1 MMGGSEI
8 TTPRGSRGSVPG
20 GTVWVFLAPFLLLTL
35 VFVVYPLTQSAVLA
49 TQQTYGPSA
58 KTFVGAENFSGIA
71 TDPLFWKSVRNTLV
85 YAMGSLFIQL
95 PLALALA
102 LALNSPRLRA
112 RSVYRL
118 IFFSP
123 QLMGLVF
130 VSILATLMFEKQAGL
145 VNQAI
150 HSVLGGFGPPEGV
163 GSWLDYP
170 WLESKVMP
178 TLILISLWMYVGFN
192 MVYFLAAL
200 QSVDASLL
208 EAAEIDG
215 AGPIARFRHVTVPA
229 IRPVASFVVML
240 SMIGSLQL
248 FELPY
253 VLLDNSGGPNNQGLT
268 VVMYLF
274 QQGFE
279 VGDLGYASA
288 IGWALSVML
297 IGLALLQFWLMRR
310 DEA

>member
-1 MMGGSEI
+1 MNTRKARS
-8 TTPRGSRGSVPG
+8 PQRSA
-20 GTVWVFLAPFLLLTL
+20 WVFLAPFTLVTL
-35 VFVVYPLTQSAVLA
+35 VFVLYPLVQSTVLA
-49 TQQTYGPSA
+49 FQQTYGPGT
-58 KTFVGAENFSGIA
+58 KTFVGATNFSRMFA
-71 TDPLFWKSVRNTLV
+71 DPVFWLAVRNSVVYTL
-85 YAMGSLFIQL
+85 GSLFIQL
-95 PLALALA
+95 PLALLLA
-102 LALNSPRLRA
+102 LALNSPRLKGRGL
-112 RSVYRL
+112 YRL

-130 VSILATLMFEKQAGL
+130 VSILAGLMFEKQAGL
-145 VNQAI
+145 INQ
-150 HSVLGGFGPPEGV
+150 SLQFVLGGLVSPP
-163 GSWLDYP
+163 GSDTANWLDFP
-170 WLESKVMP
+170 WLEGHVMT

-200 QSVDASLL
+200 QSVDATLI

-215 AGPIARFRHVTVPA
+215 AGPLSRFWHVTVPA

-253 VLLDNSGGPNNQGLT
+253 VLLDGSGGPNNQGLT
-268 VVMYLF
+268 VVMYLY

-288 IGWALSVML
+288 IGWVLAVML
-297 IGLALLQFWLMRR
+297 VGLALLQLWIVRR
-310 DEA
+310 EEA